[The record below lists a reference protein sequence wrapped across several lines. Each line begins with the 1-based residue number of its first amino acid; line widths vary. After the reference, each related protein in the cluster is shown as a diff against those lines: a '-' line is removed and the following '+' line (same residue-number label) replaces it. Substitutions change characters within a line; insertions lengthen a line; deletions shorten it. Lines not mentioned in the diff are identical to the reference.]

1 LTLLPR
7 RRWDP
12 RIRCN
17 GSAQPLNPK
26 PETLN
31 QMGSED
37 KMWAEMLAYTE
48 EEESIFLRVQKEA
61 TAAVRGIP

>member
-1 LTLLPR
+1 
-7 RRWDP
+7 
-12 RIRCN
+12 
-17 GSAQPLNPK
+17 
-26 PETLN
+26 
-31 QMGSED
+31 MGSED